1 MTNRLSGDRQIDWLR
16 FLADA
21 RLITH
26 RELEQAVDRVAQDAI
41 DRIRGM
47 SQEKQQEQR
56 DRER

>member
-1 MTNRLSGDRQIDWLR
+1 MTNRISGDRQLNWLR

-41 DRIRGM
+41 DRMRAM
-47 SQEKQQEQR
+47 NAKKQKKRRER
-56 DRER
+56 DR